1 MRRTSRPP
9 PKKEPQKKERERLP
23 TNYIDLKR
31 QKQQLS
37 LHHVARRGTYMMDL
51 MFDGPKNSNKMECYM
66 VAINVNTRKAFAI
79 STKTEVGDHFEY
91 KSAWAL
97 TTALEGIKTLINT
110 SPGAELNQLEYIIM
124 DGEKGMYSQDV
135 RQWLE
140 VNSIK
145 IRRVDIKE
153 IHTALS
159 LIDRLIRTLRDM
171 NYKENNGPGRLID
184 EHIMNHLVE
193 KYNKSVHLGLSKLIG
208 FDVSPNNVHE
218 NIDLQMKVIKRL
230 EQKNFLVYTD
240 RRFTFDKGMR
250 VVIWDPPKWNVKRR
264 LRLKPDGYIVN
275 EMKGGYYELINETD
289 GKKVLYP
296 RWGMKA
302 EV

>member
-1 MRRTSRPP
+1 MTLAE
-9 PKKEPQKKERERLP
+9 KKKERERLP
-23 TNYIDLKR
+23 PNYIDLKR

-37 LHHVARRGTYMMDL
+37 LHHVAPRGTYMMDL
-51 MFDGPKNSNKMECYM
+51 MFDGPKNSKDMESFL

-79 STKTEVGDHFEY
+79 DTKIWTGNKFQY
-91 KSAWAL
+91 KTALAL
-97 TTALEGIKTLINT
+97 TTALEAIIKLIDT
-110 SPGAELNQLEYIIM
+110 SPGAQFNNLRSIIM
-124 DGEKGMYSQDV
+124 DGEKGMYSKDV

-140 VNSIK
+140 RHDVK

-171 NYKENNGPGRLID
+171 NYKENNGPGRIIKPSIM
-184 EHIMNHLVE
+184 EHLLE
-193 KYNKSVHLGLSKLIG
+193 KYNKSVHLGLSRLIG
-208 FDVSPNNVHE
+208 FQVSPNDVHQ
-218 NIDLQMKVIKRL
+218 NIDLQMKVMKRL

-240 RRFTFDKGMR
+240 DRFAFDKGSR

-302 EV
+302 ELK